1 MKETFGQWVAGRND
15 HSESFLTDLAKAA
28 GRKDND
34 STLDKLT
41 ASLILEVVPTAPLF
55 SKALTHVV
63 NFFLHQGKDDLRV
76 KVAALAGTK
85 TPQADAEV
93 MKFVYEALSECI
105 CFVFRKCTEFKQ
117 CAKGSILPFLA
128 SRSRRQGRL
137 LLLDRV
143 FSPVSP

>member
-1 MKETFGQWVAGRND
+1 MKDTFGQWVAGRND

-63 NFFLHQGKDDLRV
+63 NFFLQDGNVDLRA
-76 KVAALAGTK
+76 KVAALAKTK
-85 TPQADAEV
+85 TPQDDVEV
-93 MKFVYEALSECI
+93 MKFVYEALSEYI
-105 CFVFRKCTEFKQ
+105 QFVFVECPEFNKNT
-117 CAKGSILPFLA
+117 KGSTHRFLVL
-128 SRSRRQGRL
+128 RSRRKGRP
-137 LLLDRV
+137 LLLDRA
-143 FSPVSP
+143 FSPANP